1 MRRPLD
7 DILPSKQPVTPA
19 EATDVVQRLE
29 EQDRGFCILDGEI
42 ADVDFGGLGVDV
54 GEEFTVG
61 EGSVGAEL
69 VQDLGEG
76 G

>member
-1 MRRPLD
+1 MA
-7 DILPSKQPVTPA
+7 PA
-19 EATDVVQRLE
+19 EAADVVQRLE
-29 EQDRGFCILDGEI
+29 EQDGSLRVLDGKV
-42 ADVDFGGLGVDV
+42 ANVDFGGLGVDV
-54 GEEFTVG
+54 GEEFAVR